1 LETVHEEDLSIVS
14 DFQEDNFDTTDG
26 TNSITSTMEIGVTV
40 DYSDSASTN
49 SLTNQ
54 TIKNLD
60 EQQERDLSSPSTS
73 NSSSSFE
80 NIATQDADAKK
91 DPEPSKQLNDNQLYE
106 QLSQMKPLKPLNFK
120 SSTSIC
126 LNQPDSLTQTSSLI
140 SPADVTACDEQ
151 QSNVKA
157 ASPLNREQSDSKMSS
172 SSTSSLSSNSSST
185 NLSGNAHSEN
195 AESPA
200 NNCDEILPL
209 IHAANDKNNIKNDVS
224 SSSSTCSFSSG
235 YNSDNNSNIR
245 VQSQKSEILIDAKD
259 IFANIDATPKSE
271 QQANNSSSSTTM
283 VVIPRRNSTVLT
295 TSSVNSSQQQG
306 STASRRVSLSVTDL

>member
-1 LETVHEEDLSIVS
+1 
-14 DFQEDNFDTTDG
+14 
-26 TNSITSTMEIGVTV
+26 MEIGVTV
-40 DYSDSASTN
+40 DYSDSASDN
-49 SLTNQ
+49 SLTQQSSEHTNQ

-60 EQQERDLSSPSTS
+60 EHQTRDLSSSSTS
-73 NSSSSFE
+73 NSSTSFE
-80 NIATQDADAKK
+80 SITTHDADAKK
-91 DPEPSKQLNDNQLYE
+91 DSEPSKQLNDNQLYE

-126 LNQPDSLTQTSSLI
+126 LNQPDSDTQSMTTSNESTNL
-140 SPADVTACDEQ
+140 
-151 QSNVKA
+151 KA
-157 ASPLNREQSDSKMSS
+157 SVSPLAEQSDSKMSS

-200 NNCDEILPL
+200 NNCDELPL
-209 IHAANDKNNIKNDVS
+209 IQAVNDKSNIKNDVS

-245 VQSQKSEILIDAKD
+245 VQSQKSEILIEAKD
-259 IFANIDATPKSE
+259 MFANTEAATQKQE
-271 QQANNSSSSTTM
+271 QQHQPINSSTTM

-295 TSSVNSSQQQG
+295 SINSSLQQG